1 MAGKCGLSQT
11 EYIRQRALGYEP
23 KAALPDEF
31 FKFGEKLDKLI
42 EKDDSEEL
50 RALAEQLLREMLVL
64 LKPAKEEVSKW
75 QPQASGR

>member
-23 KAALPDEF
+23 KMALPDEF
-31 FKFGEKLDKLI
+31 FKLGEKLDKLI

-50 RALAEQLLREMLVL
+50 RALSEELLREMLIV
-64 LKPAKEEVSKW
+64 LKPSKEEVSKW

>member
-23 KAALPDEF
+23 KTALPDEF
-31 FKFGEKLDKLI
+31 FKLGEKLDKLI

-50 RALAEQLLREMLVL
+50 RALSEELLREMLVV
-64 LKPAKEEVSKW
+64 LKPSKEEVSKW